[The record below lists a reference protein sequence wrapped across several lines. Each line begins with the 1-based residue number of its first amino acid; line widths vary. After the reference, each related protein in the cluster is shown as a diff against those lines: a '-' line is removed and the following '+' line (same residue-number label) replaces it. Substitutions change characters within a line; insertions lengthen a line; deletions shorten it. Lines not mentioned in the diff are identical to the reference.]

1 MNIWVFRVLIVSIIL
16 ILIVKIYQ
24 NKFKMY
30 IGNYYTDCISKAEI
44 HKSKRLLA
52 RIMNSTN
59 ERKYGITSPNKRVV
73 PNLI

>member
-1 MNIWVFRVLIVSIIL
+1 
-16 ILIVKIYQ
+16 
-24 NKFKMY
+24 MY